1 MAFVNEKISDQD
13 KQVVSSIVNYE
24 AIKAISRWVHRFS
37 GLDWWT
43 IDRERGVYLIDLG
56 GGGGPD
62 DVGRMPYSVLGI
74 DGQIVV
80 FNVVSNGK
88 GNAAVGVQSYK
99 EVHNLQIPSNLE
111 SRREEIKQLI
121 RDALEEREFFN
132 PFADGGTVANPNTVA
147 RRNILSFNVE
157 FK

>member
-13 KQVVSSIVNYE
+13 KQVVSTIVNYE

-37 GLDWWT
+37 DPSYWT
-43 IDRERGVYLIDLG
+43 IDRERGVYLINLG

-62 DVGRMPYSVLGI
+62 DGGRMPYSVLGI
-74 DGQIVV
+74 DDQVVV
-80 FNVVSNGK
+80 FNIVSKAEGNGTI
-88 GNAAVGVQSYK
+88 GLQWHK
-99 EVHNLQIPSNLE
+99 EIYNLHIPPALDI
-111 SRREEIKQLI
+111 RREEIKQLI
-121 RDALEEREFFN
+121 REALHENAYFM

-147 RRNILSFNVE
+147 RSNILSFNVE